1 MRAVDIDARGFTLLR
16 YRNGK
21 DVLPPEL
28 LDEVQKY
35 LCGEMLYVPKKDETK
50 ASWGQLSGS
59 KNQVQMRNVRI
70 VAQYKS
76 GVSIT
81 ELIHEFCLSEASIR
95 KIIYSQK

>member
-1 MRAVDIDARGFTLLR
+1 MRVATNARGFTLLR

-35 LCGEMLYVPKKDETK
+35 LCGELLYIPKKEAAK
-50 ASWGQLSGS
+50 ASWGELSGS
-59 KNQVQMRNVRI
+59 KNVVHKRNVRI
-70 VAQYKS
+70 AAQYRS
-76 GVSIT
+76 GTSVA

-95 KIIYSQK
+95 KIIYSYK